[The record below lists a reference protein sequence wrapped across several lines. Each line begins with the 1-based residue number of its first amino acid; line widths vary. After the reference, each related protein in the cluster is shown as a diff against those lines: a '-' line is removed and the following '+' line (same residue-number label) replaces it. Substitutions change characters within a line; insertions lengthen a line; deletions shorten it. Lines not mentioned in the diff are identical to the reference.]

1 MALGIRPDS
10 PTVGLS
16 MIELYDPATGTRAI
30 GPSPTH
36 LRARPESLLLP
47 DGRVIAFGGEYTGN
61 DPSSL
66 VLTNA
71 GTVQNVTQ
79 VADLFDPISDSWRP
93 MSDMTRFIHYHNVS
107 VLAPDGRVM
116 TTAGAGSS
124 GPFGDDDSVEAFEP
138 PYLFWGIR
146 PRIDSVSSTEL
157 EVGGTYSLQVSLTE
171 QVTRVVLLGT
181 RAVTHW
187 VDSGTE
193 RYLTPAFS
201 QNGPTATFTLSD
213 DPAVSLPGYYI
224 LFAMVDDVPSHGIVL
239 PIKANT
245 PELFLRSLDVESGM
259 FTAGWNSLGSNY
271 LYPVEESPTLATGS

>member
-1 MALGIRPDS
+1 MGQHSDHAIVYLPDGWVVALGIRPDS

-61 DPSSL
+61 DPFSL

-138 PYLFWGIR
+138 PYLFRGIR

-181 RAVTHW
+181 RAVTHSLGRQRHATLL
-187 VDSGTE
+187 DPGILAE
-193 RYLTPAFS
+193 RAYSNFHAVGRS
-201 QNGPTATFTLSD
+201 SSVTARVLYSLRHGRRCPLSW
-213 DPAVSLPGYYI
+213 YC
-224 LFAMVDDVPSHGIVL
+224 PSHKGEYAGVVL
-239 PIKANT
+239 
-245 PELFLRSLDVESGM
+245 
-259 FTAGWNSLGSNY
+259 
-271 LYPVEESPTLATGS
+271 EES